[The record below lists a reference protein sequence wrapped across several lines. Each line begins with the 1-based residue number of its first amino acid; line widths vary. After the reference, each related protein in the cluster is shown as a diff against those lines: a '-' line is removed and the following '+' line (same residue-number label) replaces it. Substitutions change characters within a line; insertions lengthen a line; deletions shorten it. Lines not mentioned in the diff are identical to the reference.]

1 MSLRAKAANAIRKG
15 YPPWLVQRWLQ
26 ATHQR
31 RRAQNIP
38 MAGRAPRMN
47 RGGWGRRRGPSK
59 SQVERSIRRG
69 EKRDERRDKVAA
81 ERFARTKH
89 PETALKHETGL
100 LRKEHGKKADTHIDK
115 TLKPVYER
123 AREIK
128 DKREARRDKRL
139 GDAHRREFAKHKPW
153 KKGDKKPYPGWSIKG
168 DTEPIPTKFPFEKIG
183 PSPTTVMKRTEE
195 AQKKWDK
202 QWEKSQQRTGSQY
215 DRHRRRIDSVPAGP
229 IPTTVNISRAPSA
242 ADVQAGVDRQQKE
255 WEEKRKKSIAGWET
269 KEEYVARLGQ
279 RGTTPEGYS
288 VHIPHHLHEA
298 STKKIEAFLKYKGKR
313 MDEEE
318 KAWRKRT
325 AHAKWKSDLRRER
338 LRARGK
344 TCV

>member
-1 MSLRAKAANAIRKG
+1 MSLRAKAANAIRR
-15 YPPWLVQRWLQ
+15 YPRWLVQRWLQ
-26 ATHQR
+26 EANQR
-31 RRAQNIP
+31 RLAQGIP
-38 MAGRAPRMN
+38 WAGRAPRVW
-47 RGGWGRRRGPSK
+47 RGTGGRQRGPSK

-139 GDAHRREFAKHKPW
+139 GDAHAREVAKGEAGKKHAEMVGPDVAGMLGWPHSQPW
-153 KKGDKKPYPGWSIKG
+153 KKGDKKPYPGWKIKSVEVPPRK
-168 DTEPIPTKFPFEKIG
+168 TEMDKVIEDSRRGMDFEPEGTKRRPINPEIAKAIDD
-183 PSPTTVMKRTEE
+183 
-195 AQKKWDK
+195 AQK
-202 QWEKSQQRTGSQY
+202 
-215 DRHRRRIDSVPAGP
+215 RREPKRPAGP
-229 IPTTVNISRAPSA
+229 PQRRP
-242 ADVQAGVDRQQKE
+242 
-255 WEEKRKKSIAGWET
+255 ET
-269 KEEYVARLGQ
+269 KKEYVARLGQ

-288 VHIPHHLHEA
+288 VHIPHRLHGA
-298 STKKIEAFLKYKGKR
+298 SEEQVNKYLAYHGRKMAK
-313 MDEEE
+313 EE

-325 AHAKWKSDLRRER
+325 ARARLIADARRRR

-344 TCV
+344 MWV

>member
-59 SQVERSIRRG
+59 SQVERSIGRA
-69 EKRDERRDKVAA
+69 KTRDERRDKVAA

-139 GDAHRREFAKHKPW
+139 GDAYDREVAKGEAGKKHAEMVGPDVAGMLGWPHSQPW
-153 KKGDKKPYPGWSIKG
+153 KKGDKKPYPGWKIKSVEVPPRK
-168 DTEPIPTKFPFEKIG
+168 TEMDKVIEDSRRGTDFEPEGTKRRPINPEIAKAIDD
-183 PSPTTVMKRTEE
+183 
-195 AQKKWDK
+195 AQK
-202 QWEKSQQRTGSQY
+202 
-215 DRHRRRIDSVPAGP
+215 RREPKRPAGP
-229 IPTTVNISRAPSA
+229 PQRRP
-242 ADVQAGVDRQQKE
+242 
-255 WEEKRKKSIAGWET
+255 ET
-269 KEEYVARLGQ
+269 KKEYVARLGQ

-325 AHAKWKSDLRRER
+325 AHAIWKSDLRRER

-344 TCV
+344 TWV

>member
-1 MSLRAKAANAIRKG
+1 
-15 YPPWLVQRWLQ
+15 
-26 ATHQR
+26 
-31 RRAQNIP
+31 
-38 MAGRAPRMN
+38 
-47 RGGWGRRRGPSK
+47 
-59 SQVERSIRRG
+59 VERSIRRG

-338 LRARGK
+338 LRERNK
-344 TCV
+344 WYV